1 AGLAMSAGWPLRG
14 KAAPENRALTGHAQV
29 ITGPDFDLSIGETI
43 ANITGKKRRAVTVNG
58 HLPAPILRLAEGD
71 ELVARVHNT
80 LDEITSIHWHG
91 LLVPS
96 NMDGVPGLS
105 FHGIAPGET
114 FTYRF
119 PLRQSGTYWYHG
131 HSGFQ
136 EQLGLY
142 GPLIIDPREPEARQW
157 QRDYVLLLSDWSD
170 LAPERIAARLK
181 KDPHYD
187 NRGQRT
193 VADFIRAAR
202 HDGLAVTWSERRAW
216 AAMRMEPTDLA
227 DVSAATYTY
236 LVNGHSPAANW
247 TGLFRPAET

>member
-119 PLRQSGTYWYHG
+119 PLKQSGTYWYHG
-131 HSGFQ
+131 HSGSQ

-142 GPLIIDPREPEARQW
+142 CALIVDPAEPDGNTADREH
-157 QRDYVLLLSDWSD
+157 VIVLSDC
-170 LAPERIAARLK
+170 
-181 KDPHYD
+181 
-187 NRGQRT
+187 T
-193 VADFIRAAR
+193 
-202 HDGLAVTWSERRAW
+202 
-216 AAMRMEPTDLA
+216 
-227 DVSAATYTY
+227 DVSPQR
-236 LVNGHSPAANW
+236 L
-247 TGLFRPAET
+247 